1 MGYRLMQQEHPVIRR
16 KRLTEELGDL
26 WGGASERFRD
36 LRGENT
42 KHTRENVVG

>member
-16 KRLTEELGDL
+16 KRRLTEELGDL

-36 LRGENT
+36 LRGEDT
-42 KHTRENVVG
+42 KHT